1 MCANLYPASRSC
13 IFSRAA
19 RYTTTEII
27 MLMLENHFSQL
38 VVNARN
44 SLPPE
49 IADFSLLHS
58 FKKTS
63 ELVDFIPYM
72 FSADVRACVCVCVCV
87 CVCNV
92 HGRMLVL

>member
-1 MCANLYPASRSC
+1 MCANLYPASRPC
-13 IFSRAA
+13 IFIRAA

-38 VVNARN
+38 VVNVRN

-72 FSADVRACVCVCVCV
+72 FSADVRACVCVCACV
-87 CVCNV
+87 CAMCMD
-92 HGRMLVL
+92 GC